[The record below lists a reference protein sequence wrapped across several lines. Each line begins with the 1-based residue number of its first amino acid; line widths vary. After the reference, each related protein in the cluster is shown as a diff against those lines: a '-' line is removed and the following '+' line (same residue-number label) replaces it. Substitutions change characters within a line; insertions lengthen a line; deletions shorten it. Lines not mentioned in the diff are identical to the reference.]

1 MNYAVHLAAARRGGI
16 DAGPTGGWVG
26 DGARGAD
33 ASTGVFGGQTA
44 RQCLGEMEARGG
56 SHTLSRSPIDED
68 KAPFRRLVFMLMW
81 RVSYT
86 FKSVLTV

>member
-33 ASTGVFGGQTA
+33 ASPVFGEDG
-44 RQCLGEMEARGG
+44 GEGRGG